1 MEESKKPASDPF
13 SAAIRLLARRP
24 YAVGEMRRALARKF
38 PDGAQVETAVAR
50 LREAGYLDDRKFARQ
65 YASFLVRHRAFGRER
80 VRAELKSRLVDYRV
94 IDEAL
99 DLAFEET
106 SEQTLL
112 EQALNKK
119 LRTLRLPL
127 TQRKFYALAQSLA
140 RLGFRSDAIMKA
152 MRARPELKPVSDKIE
167 K

>member
-1 MEESKKPASDPF
+1 
-13 SAAIRLLARRP
+13 
-24 YAVGEMRRALARKF
+24 MRRALARKF
-38 PDGAQVETAVAR
+38 PKEAQIDAAIAR
-50 LREAGYLDDRKFARQ
+50 LREVGYLDDRKFARQ

-80 VRAELKSRLVDYRV
+80 VRVALKSRLVDYRV

-119 LRTLRLPL
+119 LRALRLPL

-152 MRARPELKPVSDKIE
+152 MRARPELKPVSEKIE
-167 K
+167 NGE